1 MFQLR
6 FPPSEIAHWAQRY
19 SYAEE
24 DGRVE
29 RAGSA
34 ARERGYL
41 RRSEFL
47 ALCRWKT
54 PRTAKQCAS
63 NSPQRIR
70 EASELAF
77 GTADERVKIGV
88 LRLLAGVEWPT
99 ASVLLHFCDQG
110 SYPILDFRALWSLG
124 IRTPPVSNFEV
135 WAAYTS
141 YARQLAD
148 STRITMRTLD
158 RGLWQYSK
166 EHQPAR
172 RLTSA

>member
-6 FPPSEIAHWAQRY
+6 FPPSEIAHWAKRY

-70 EASELAF
+70 EAYELGRNCVCAPKSSVVVSI
-77 GTADERVKIGV
+77 TAAPAKCG
-88 LRLLAGVEWPT
+88 
-99 ASVLLHFCDQG
+99 
-110 SYPILDFRALWSLG
+110 
-124 IRTPPVSNFEV
+124 
-135 WAAYTS
+135 AA
-141 YARQLAD
+141 A
-148 STRITMRTLD
+148 
-158 RGLWQYSK
+158 
-166 EHQPAR
+166 
-172 RLTSA
+172 

>member
-110 SYPILDFRALWSLG
+110 H
-124 IRTPPVSNFEV
+124 IRF
-135 WAAYTS
+135 
-141 YARQLAD
+141 
-148 STRITMRTLD
+148 
-158 RGLWQYSK
+158 
-166 EHQPAR
+166 
-172 RLTSA
+172 LTSAPYGLWEYARPLSTTSSSGQPTLPTPDSSPILLVSRCALSIGDYGSIQRS